1 MPRRERSS
9 SASSLFSSLFSSS
22 SSDDERRKKRDKKK
36 RKKEKR
42 DKKDKKDKKQSGGGL
57 NEASLAN
64 AARASEST
72 VRRTAGSPE
81 HDRLPTVAPPAA
93 VETPPAAEE
102 EEVENTSY
110 DPSTAVDCDLQTE
123 LKDLTRLHDN
133 EDDAF
138 AKTTDAAAPQPEDG
152 SDDDDEPFDPSA
164 LSSLLAH
171 AQHTSSSF
179 ISSRN
184 EQEAERQKRQASL
197 STELLKASTVS
208 TALVV
213 VGSGGTNAADE
224 QDKMTNDAIKKKAP
238 PPPPEDAKK
247 IIKLQYVDHSKVGYR
262 PIEKDFYIPPPD
274 IKAMTEED
282 VKKLLEDLDG
292 AVVRGR
298 EIPRPMKNWDGT
310 GLPDALLAKLTELN
324 FPVPFAVQCIGIP
337 VLMSGRDLLVSAKT
351 GSGKTLMYSL
361 PMIRHAMAQ
370 RRCGKGEGPIG
381 LILLPTQEL
390 ASQVYE
396 VIQPFAAAAGLRVAC
411 SHGCVQLSENIKACK
426 AGCDIMIA
434 VPGRLLDLLTISGG
448 KMLSMERV
456 SMVVVDEVDRM
467 FDSGFME
474 HTTAFLKNVRP
485 DRQVAFVS
493 ATLPR
498 ALKRSVMEQLQHPVE
513 LSVGGRP
520 TPASNVHQTFSFF
533 DEQVFEVD
541 VDNRKP
547 DERLPKL
554 LQCIT
559 EMRNSTNSKGT
570 MMVFVQTKDE
580 CNQLFADLT
589 RCGYRGKIA
598 LLYSGMD
605 KLDREYA
612 LERFT
617 PDDQFVLISTGL
629 GERGLDIA
637 HLDLVVNYTMPDHY
651 EAYVHR
657 IGRTGRAGRTGNAV
671 SFFTRIR
678 DDDVAAELVEGL
690 ERAKQDVPEE
700 LHERAAV
707 MRKKRQ
713 DGLAPARSAGF
724 YKGYG
729 AARKTE
735 LTRDQKGHLRAAAK
749 EAGLEGFVSSSES
762 ELESSGDDEDNGRT
776 RRGDPDIFEDGV
788 DGKSHQ
794 QNASPM
800 SNALVVQKA
809 ATGGALAVFDEK
821 MAQRLAEAR
830 RFAESAT
837 DVFEK
842 GEESKKRFRS
852 EFPIND
858 EPIFVRQK
866 LQNAQNI
873 KNIEAKTNTTIVR
886 KGYYFDP
893 KLKSSYKMK
902 DGERP
907 LYLLIHG
914 FTIESV
920 REVFRELDSLKKEAK
935 AKEARKW
942 SAMGAQL

>member
-1 MPRRERSS
+1 M
-9 SASSLFSSLFSSS
+9 FSSS
-22 SSDDERRKKRDKKK
+22 SSDDDRRKKRDKKK

-42 DKKDKKDKKQSGGGL
+42 DKKDKKGKKEKKQSETGL
-57 NEASLAN
+57 NEASLALLSAAN
-64 AARASEST
+64 ASSSKRA
-72 VRRTAGSPE
+72 AGSPE
-81 HDRLPTVAPPAA
+81 RDRSSAVAPQAP
-93 VETPPAAEE
+93 EPQPPEE
-102 EEVENTSY
+102 EIENTSY
-110 DPSTAVDCDLQTE
+110 DPSAAVDCDLHTE
-123 LKDLTRLHDN
+123 LKNLVRLHDN
-133 EDDAF
+133 EEDDGF
-138 AKTTDAAAPQPEDG
+138 ADADAKRAED

-164 LSSLLAH
+164 LSTLLSHAH
-171 AQHTSSSF
+171 HTSAAF
-179 ISSRN
+179 IATRN
-184 EQEAERQKRQASL
+184 EQEAEHQRRLASL
-197 STELLKASTVS
+197 STELLKTSTVS

-213 VGSGGTNAADE
+213 VGTNAADE
-224 QDKMTNDAIKKKAP
+224 QDQMTNDAVKKKAP

-247 IIKLQYVDHSKVGYR
+247 IIKLQYVDHSAVAYR
-262 PIEKDFYIPPPD
+262 PFEKDFYIPPPD
-274 IKAMTEED
+274 IKAMTEDD
-282 VKKLLEDLDG
+282 VKQLLDDLDG
-292 AVVRGR
+292 ALVRGR

-310 GLPDALLAKLTELN
+310 GLPDAIISKLTELT
-324 FPVPFAVQCIGIP
+324 FSTPFAVQCIGIP

-370 RRCGKGEGPIG
+370 RRCGRGEGPIG

-390 ASQVYE
+390 ASQVHD

-411 SHGCVQLSENIKACK
+411 SHGCVQLSDNIKACK

-448 KMLSMERV
+448 KMLSLERV
-456 SMVVVDEVDRM
+456 TMVVVDEVDRM

-498 ALKRSVMEQLQHPVE
+498 SLKRSVMEQLQHPIE
-513 LSVGGRP
+513 LTVGGRP
-520 TPASNVHQTFSFF
+520 TPASNVHQTFCFF
-533 DEQVFEVD
+533 DEQLFEVD
-541 VDNRKP
+541 ADTRKP

-554 LQCIT
+554 LQSIT
-559 EMRNSTNSKGT
+559 EMRNNTSSKGT

-589 RCGYRGKIA
+589 RCGYRGKVA

-612 LERFT
+612 LERFS
-617 PDDQFVLISTGL
+617 PEDQFILISTGL

-729 AARKTE
+729 AARKME
-735 LTRDQKGHLRAAAK
+735 LTRDQKGQLRAAAK

-776 RRGDPDIFEDGV
+776 RRGDPDIVEDG
-788 DGKSHQ
+788 DG
-794 QNASPM
+794 ASRQHSASSVPM

-809 ATGGALAVFDEK
+809 ATGGALAMFDGK
-821 MAQRLAEAR
+821 MADRLAEAR

-873 KNIEAKTNTTIVR
+873 KAIEAKTNTTIVR

-920 REVFRELDSLKKEAK
+920 RAVFRELDALKKEAK